1 VVLDDALDK
10 PVDAPEKGSS
20 YKRKRDAFA
29 DDEVVAFTHMTSAV
43 KDDAHAIRDNKPND
57 MHLACTR

>member
-10 PVDAPEKGSS
+10 PTVSS
-20 YKRKRDAFA
+20 CKRKRDAFA
-29 DDEVVAFTHMTSAV
+29 DDEVVSFTHMTSAV
-43 KDDAHAIRDNKPND
+43 KDDAHAIRDNKTND